1 MRTVPVPWRPVV
13 AALTASL
20 LVPCL
25 ASAQAPKRST
35 AAPRPPAPPTPEQQ
49 VIQQERAWS
58 RAILRHDIET
68 IADLL
73 ADDYVRTS
81 PDGRVHTKAEAIL
94 EFDRD
99 RDKYTASTFDD
110 AKVRIFG
117 DVAVVQA
124 AGVDRGTDA
133 DDGKPFVRRYR
144 YTDIW
149 VRRGGVWKCVASHAS
164 EIGDPPP
171 TGG

>member
-1 MRTVPVPWRPVV
+1 MKAVPIPWRPLLLVL
-13 AALTASL
+13 ATHL
-20 LVPCL
+20 LVPWL
-25 ASAQAPKRST
+25 GTAQDPKRVT
-35 AAPRPPAPPTPEQQ
+35 PPRPPAPPTPEQQ

-73 ADDYVRTS
+73 AEDYVRTS

-110 AKVRIFG
+110 PRVRIFG
-117 DVAVVQA
+117 EVAVVQA
-124 AGVDRGTDA
+124 GGIDRGIDA
-133 DDGKPFVRRYR
+133 DTGKPFVRRYR
-144 YTDIW
+144 YTDVW
-149 VRRGGVWKCVASHAS
+149 VRRAGSWKCVASHSS
-164 EIGDPPP
+164 EVAAP
-171 TGG
+171 